1 MRIHKSIQKS
11 IIMVIS
17 RITHIPLIRALIE
30 YLYLLDFHNSKLYWE
45 ERYKKG
51 GNSGSGSYNK
61 LAQFK
66 ADTINSFLKKNNV
79 DRAIEFGCGDGNQ
92 VSLIQ
97 YSQFVGLDV
106 SQTAIEICIKK
117 YSNAPSKSFFIYDPS
132 CFLDSCHLFSADLTL
147 SLDVIYHLVEDEI
160 FDKYMHALFST
171 SRKHVIIYSSNID
184 MKQVKHVKQRKFT
197 NWVEKNKPEWKLVN
211 IIRNKYPDD
220 PSDSNDTS
228 ISDFYFYQKV
238 CCSLKEQNV
247 ALLQETLA
255 DTKGLII

>member
-11 IIMVIS
+11 FIMVIS
-17 RITHIPLIRALIE
+17 RITRIPVIRALIE

-66 ADTINSFLKKNNV
+66 ADIINSFLKKNNV

-92 VSLIQ
+92 VSLVQ
-97 YSQFVGLDV
+97 YPPFVGLDV

-117 YSNAPSKSFFIYDPS
+117 YSNEPSKSFFIYDPS

-160 FDKYMHALFST
+160 FDKYMRVLFSS

-184 MKQVKHVKQRKFT
+184 MEQVKHVKQRKFT
-197 NWVEKNKPEWKLVN
+197 TWIETNMPEWKLVN
-211 IIRNKYPDD
+211 IIRNNYPYD
-220 PSDSNDTS
+220 PSDPDNTS
-228 ISDFYFYQKV
+228 ISDFYFYQKFAPD
-238 CCSLKEQNV
+238 LKSSK
-247 ALLQETLA
+247 ALV
-255 DTKGLII
+255 